1 MDNSRTVTD
10 ELKDWR
16 KQGLSIAVN
25 IYYRGTNGS
34 ASKFAEE
41 MERSGTAD
49 AIRRE
54 EGNLKYEYFFPM
66 ADPET
71 VLLIDCW
78 EDQDALDRHH
88 ASPMMEKITQLREKY
103 DLHME
108 VKRYVSDGNGMPESD
123 RQFIRK

>member
-1 MDNSRTVTD
+1 M
-10 ELKDWR
+10 
-16 KQGLSIAVN
+16 SIAVN
-25 IYYRGTNGS
+25 IYYRGINGN
-34 ASKFAEE
+34 AKKFAEE
-41 MERSGTAD
+41 MESSGTAD

-54 EGNLKYEYFFPM
+54 EGNIQYDYFFPM
-66 ADPET
+66 ADSET

-108 VKRYVSDGNGMPESD
+108 VERYVYDRNGAPESD
-123 RQFIRK
+123 RRFIRE

>member
-1 MDNSRTVTD
+1 M
-10 ELKDWR
+10 
-16 KQGLSIAVN
+16 SIAVN
-25 IYYRGTNGS
+25 IYYRGANGS
-34 ASKFAEE
+34 ARKFAEE
-41 MERSGTAD
+41 MESSGTAD

-54 EGNLKYEYFFPM
+54 EGNLKYEYFFSM

-78 EDQDALDRHH
+78 EDQEALDIHH
-88 ASPMMEKITQLREKY
+88 ASPMMEKITKLREKY

-108 VKRYVSDGNGMPESD
+108 VERYVSDGNGMPESD

>member
-1 MDNSRTVTD
+1 
-10 ELKDWR
+10 
-16 KQGLSIAVN
+16 
-25 IYYRGTNGS
+25 
-34 ASKFAEE
+34 
-41 MERSGTAD
+41 MESSGTAD

-54 EGNLKYEYFFPM
+54 EGNIKYDYFFPM
-66 ADPET
+66 ADSET

-108 VKRYVSDGNGMPESD
+108 VERYVSDRNEAPESD
-123 RQFIRK
+123 RQFIRR

>member
-1 MDNSRTVTD
+1 M
-10 ELKDWR
+10 
-16 KQGLSIAVN
+16 SIAVN
-25 IYYRGTNGS
+25 IYYRGTKGN
-34 ASKFAEE
+34 ARKFAEE
-41 MERSGTAD
+41 MESSGTAD

-54 EGNLKYEYFFPM
+54 EGNIKYDYFFPM
-66 ADPET
+66 VDPET

-88 ASPMMEKITQLREKY
+88 ASPMMEKIMQLRDKY

-108 VKRYVSDGNGMPESD
+108 VERYVSDGYGMPESD